1 MRNLLDRLMSDWI
14 LLSGPEVE
22 ILKKSAENGRIIIV
36 GYMGKTLKIINIKY
50 FKLTLPLQVTTLH
63 KKILIIVTK

>member
-1 MRNLLDRLMSDWI
+1 MRNLLDRLKSDWI

-36 GYMGKTLKIINIKY
+36 GYIGKTLEIINIKY
-50 FKLTLPLQVTTLH
+50 FILTLPL
-63 KKILIIVTK
+63 